1 MKISFL
7 GAANVVT
14 GSNYLITTDK
24 YKFIIDCGQFQ
35 GSEELEKLNNEDFK
49 FDPSEIDFMIL
60 SHAHIDHSG
69 RIPKLVKDG
78 FNRRIY
84 STSATRDLCEILLQD
99 SGHIHEME
107 TEWENRKRM
116 RAGLPEIEPLYTSED
131 ALISMQYFN
140 SIPYDETININ
151 ESISLRFRDAGHLL
165 GSAIIEL
172 WIKEEENEKKLVFS
186 GDLGVKDKPIL
197 RDPEYIDEADYL
209 IIESTYGNRLH
220 KNVKERITKL
230 VDIILETTKNGGNVI
245 IPSFAVGRTQEIIY
259 ELNKYYDDEEKLKE
273 FINIPVYI
281 DSPLAISATEI
292 FKNHIECFDE
302 EAKDFLSK
310 NDDPLDFFNL
320 NFTKSV
326 LESKRINNSMDPKI
340 IISASGMCE
349 AGRIKH
355 HLKHNL
361 WKKKTSVI
369 FVGYQAEGTMG
380 RKIQEGA
387 KMVRIFNE
395 NIKINAKIH
404 SIEGFSGHADMNDL
418 TNWIEHFNKMPKKV
432 FVVHGEEESTT
443 NFSNII
449 IEKFGI
455 DTVVPSLNEDIDLT

>member
-35 GSEELEKLNNEDFK
+35 GNEELEKLNNEDFK
-49 FDPSEIDFMIL
+49 FHPSEIDFVIL

-69 RIPKLVKDG
+69 RIPKLVKEG
-78 FNRRIY
+78 FNKRIY

-140 SIPYDETININ
+140 SIPYNKIININ
-151 ESISLRFRDAGHLL
+151 ESISLRFKDAGHLL
-165 GSAIIEL
+165 GSTIVEL
-172 WIKEEENEKKLVFS
+172 WIKEGQNEKKLVFS

-220 KNVKERITKL
+220 KNVNERIRKL
-230 VDIILETTKNGGNVI
+230 VDIILDTTRNGGNVI

-292 FKNHIECFDE
+292 FKKHIECFDE

-326 LESKRINNSMDPKI
+326 LESKKINNSMDPKI

-387 KMVRIFNE
+387 KMVKIFNE
-395 NIKINAKIH
+395 SIKINAAIH

-418 TNWIEHFNKMPKKV
+418 INWIGHFKKMPEKI
-432 FVVHGEEESTT
+432 FVVHGEKESTT
-443 NFSNII
+443 NFSNVI

-455 DTVVPSLNEDIDLT
+455 DTMVPSLNESIDLT